1 MPYIFIKSVYPSHK
15 VDEVV
20 KKYLEIM
27 PKYPPDSSLGE
38 SVVSATKL
46 VEHGVISFTAYEVK
60 EGKFEEA
67 MNRWMKGMG
76 EFRNIE
82 GYECS
87 IEVWATAAEAFGSIG
102 MKPPE

>member
-1 MPYIFIKSVYPSHK
+1 MPYIFITSVYPSHK

-20 KKYLEIM
+20 KKYLEIIR
-27 PKYPPDSSLGE
+27 KYPPDPSLGK
-38 SVVSATKL
+38 SIVSATKL
-46 VEHGVISFTAYEVK
+46 VEQGVKGIIAYEVK

-67 MNRWMKGMG
+67 MNRWMRSIG